1 MLFRLNG
8 FTWSQTKSHPNRM
21 IYHAHQLFTSA
32 STQLCARR
40 HFIQFYPFWQKS
52 GSVMNQERSSSL
64 IGMLAFV
71 SCIPLFSFLVW
82 RPQIFARPVVSLE
95 IRALETPVEKGRLL
109 RPYLIGDVHHQIV
122 FTLVSI
128 AVLGRRGKDGCFIS
142 CPRPLCCIQTTLI
155 TREKTNT
162 DQYINIS
169 GCSLLPSTGCLP
181 SNI

>member
-1 MLFRLNG
+1 MHISFPPQRQHN
-8 FTWSQTKSHPNRM
+8 
-21 IYHAHQLFTSA
+21 
-32 STQLCARR
+32 
-40 HFIQFYPFWQKS
+40 
-52 GSVMNQERSSSL
+52 
-64 IGMLAFV
+64 FV
-71 SCIPLFSFLVW
+71 PEDIFFSFIPFGKRLFCREASW
-82 RPQIFARPVVSLE
+82 LRRGAPLSSRLFPPPDCFLCLFGGHKHLRGLSFHLKYGFENPG
-95 IRALETPVEKGRLL
+95 EKQGRLL

-122 FTLVSI
+122 FTLVSV

-181 SNI
+181 SNIWQRDTPDHIFCMNVS

>member
-1 MLFRLNG
+1 
-8 FTWSQTKSHPNRM
+8 M
-21 IYHAHQLFTSA
+21 IYHAHQLSTSA

-40 HFIQFYPFWQKS
+40 HFLQFYPFWQTSLLS
-52 GSVMNQERSSSL
+52 GSVMTQERSSSL
-64 IGMLAFV
+64 VSFV
-71 SCIPLFSFLVW
+71 SSPDCFLCLFGGHKHLRGLSFHLKYGFEN
-82 RPQIFARPVVSLE
+82 PG
-95 IRALETPVEKGRLL
+95 EKQGRLL

-122 FTLVSI
+122 FTLVSV